1 MKSMLQEAST
11 ISKAIDKAWNEAGK
25 PREFTVKVLEPG
37 VRNILGMIKH
47 PAIISF
53 LYDPNMVTERKA
65 LPSRPKPQ
73 PRQRQQRDSRR
84 PAPAR
89 RGSPSTRE
97 RVEVSASDR
106 AKPRPPA
113 RKPVEPKQPRPER
126 EAKPQ
131 QSQRPRATEVE
142 REKAVT
148 ETGWSEQ
155 WSGDIN
161 GWLDELVGIIKIE
174 TPYELKADGR
184 TLKVHFSETLFTD
197 SEDERMLYSSLSYL
211 LMQSL
216 KKKYKSKF
224 RGFRIVLGS

>member
-1 MKSMLQEAST
+1 MKSMLQEAPT
-11 ISKAIDKAWNEAGK
+11 ISKAIEKAWNEAGK
-25 PREFTVKVLEPG
+25 PREFTVKVLEHG
-37 VRNILGMIKH
+37 VRTMLGFTKH

-53 LYDPNMVTERKA
+53 MYDPNMVTERKA
-65 LPSRPKPQ
+65 LPPRQKPQ
-73 PRQRQQRDSRR
+73 PSRQQQPRDSRR

-106 AKPRPPA
+106 AKPRPVRRPA
-113 RKPVEPKQPRPER
+113 EPKQPRPER
-126 EAKPQ
+126 ETKPQ
-131 QSQRPRATEVE
+131 PQRSQKAEVE
-142 REKAVT
+142 REMAVT

-155 WSGDIN
+155 WSGDIK

-174 TPYELKADGR
+174 TPYELKSDGR

-197 SEDERMLYSSLSYL
+197 AEDERMLYSSLSYL